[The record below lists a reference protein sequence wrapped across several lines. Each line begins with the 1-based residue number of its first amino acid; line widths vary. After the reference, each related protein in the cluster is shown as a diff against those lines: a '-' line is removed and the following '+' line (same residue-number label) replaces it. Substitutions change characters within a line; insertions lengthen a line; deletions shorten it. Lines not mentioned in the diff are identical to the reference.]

1 MRQVRLTLVA
11 VALLLVLGA
20 CGDGVKKVQGL
31 VVDVQSGSITD
42 LDSVTVRD
50 ESGKLWTF
58 KAEGSLS
65 FSPSHLREH
74 QAFAWPVTVFYEET
88 PEGLLANGITD

>member
-1 MRQVRLTLVA
+1 MGRVRITLLA

-20 CGDGVKKVQGL
+20 CGGGVKKVQGL
-31 VVDVQSGSITD
+31 VVDVQSSSITD

-50 ESGKLWTF
+50 DSGRLWAF
-58 KAEGSLS
+58 KAGSSVS

-74 QAFAWPVTVFYEET
+74 QAFAWPVIVFYEET
-88 PEGLLANGITD
+88 PEGLLAYNITD

>member
-1 MRQVRLTLVA
+1 M
-11 VALLLVLGA
+11 
-20 CGDGVKKVQGL
+20 
-31 VVDVQSGSITD
+31 DVQSNSITD

-58 KAEGSLS
+58 KAESSLS

-88 PEGLLANGITD
+88 SEGLLANNITD

>member
-1 MRQVRLTLVA
+1 MGWVRIALLA

-20 CGDGVKKVQGL
+20 CGGGVKKVQGL
-31 VVDVQSGSITD
+31 VVDVQSSSITD

-50 ESGKLWTF
+50 ESGKLWAF
-58 KAEGSLS
+58 KSGSSVS

-74 QAFAWPVTVFYEET
+74 QVFAWPVTVFYEET
-88 PEGLLANGITD
+88 PEGLLANNITD